1 MRSMSR
7 NQHFY
12 PGDVVVVRPPAE
24 ILATLD
30 ERGCLDAVPFMP
42 EMLQFVGKRFT
53 VSRRVEKIC
62 DTISG
67 AYGSRRMPDD
77 VVFLEQLRCDGSSH
91 GGCQAE
97 CRLYW
102 KEAWLEKA
110 SSQTSEVSDGE
121 LNALEERARAGLH
134 SERKAKTSDPIF
146 RCQATEALRAT
157 APLSA
162 WAPGQYVRE
171 LASRNIGFASFLAV
185 FGRAAAWE
193 LTSKC
198 WGLFRRIG
206 MLGPP
211 HTGGACGKVDE
222 ALSLQPGDLVQVRNV
237 PEIFRT
243 LGPTY
248 RNRGLLFA
256 RAEMLPACGKQFRVR
271 RRVEKIVDEAT
282 GRLLTFKNDC
292 VTLEGF
298 VCTGDRSAGRYFC
311 AREMYPY
318 WREAWLRRVE
328 EVAAERVRAPR
339 PAAPVPGIVASLSE
353 RVVQAK
359 AALRSWYATAVFKLL
374 KTRRSQ
380 RAQ

>member
-1 MRSMSR
+1 MSDDR
-7 NQHFY
+7 HFY

-24 ILATLD
+24 ILASLD

-42 EMLQFVGKRFT
+42 EMLQYVGKRFT
-53 VSRRVEKIC
+53 VSKRVEKIC

-67 AYGSRRMPDD
+67 AYGSRRMPND
-77 VVFLEQLRCDGSSH
+77 VVFLEQLRCDGAAH

-102 KEAWLEKA
+102 KEAWLEKV
-110 SSQTSEVSDGE
+110 SSRTSEFTEGE
-121 LNALEERARAGLH
+121 LKALEQRAQAGTRGDRDL
-134 SERKAKTSDPIF
+134 KTSDETF

-157 APLSA
+157 TPLSA
-162 WAPGQYVRE
+162 WAPGQYLRE
-171 LASRNIGFASFLAV
+171 LACGNSRFSTLLGV
-185 FGRAAAWE
+185 FVRAATWE
-193 LTSKC
+193 VTSKC
-198 WGLFRRIG
+198 WGFLRRMG
-206 MLGPP
+206 VLGPP
-211 HTGGACGKVDE
+211 YQAGARRKGDE
-222 ALSLQPGDLVQVRNV
+222 LLSLQPGDLVQVKHV
-237 PEIFRT
+237 PEIFQT

-256 RAEMLPACGKQFRVR
+256 RAEMMPACGKQFRVR
-271 RRVEKIVDEAT
+271 RRVDKIIDEAT
-282 GRLLTFKNDC
+282 GRLLTIKNDC

-328 EVAAERVRAPR
+328 EVAVERV
-339 PAAPVPGIVASLSE
+339 PAAPGVRGVRASFAEHIV
-353 RVVQAK
+353 QTK
-359 AALRSWYATAVFKLL
+359 ATVRSWYAAAVLRL
-374 KTRRSQ
+374 VSSVKTHRSH